1 MKCVVCV
8 SDLSDAVT
16 EKEAGK
22 GHIEEAWEYP
32 FVTDTAEGSRGRPR
46 LGAGG
51 VGGQGSGLYRQESC

>member
-32 FVTDTAEGSRGRPR
+32 FATDTAEGGRGRPGWE
-46 LGAGG
+46 L
-51 VGGQGSGLYRQESC
+51 VG